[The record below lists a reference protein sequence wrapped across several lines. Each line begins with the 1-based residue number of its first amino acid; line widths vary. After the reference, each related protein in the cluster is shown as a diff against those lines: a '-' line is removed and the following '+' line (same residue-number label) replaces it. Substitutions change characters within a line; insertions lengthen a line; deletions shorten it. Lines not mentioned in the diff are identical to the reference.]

1 MSFPRL
7 DSPRYPIVIAF
18 SHLRNLIFQHP
29 VDLVTHGF
37 PVGPTEIHPDTI
49 DCFPDLLYQ
58 RRCVLLH
65 CAGLGRYMGF
75 YLHNLAAGCMI
86 MVL

>member
-1 MSFPRL
+1 MYSLISRHLL
-7 DSPRYPIVIAF
+7 DLIA
-18 SHLRNLIFQHP
+18 R
-29 VDLVTHGF
+29 GF
-37 PVGPTEIHPDTI
+37 PAGPTEIHPDTI

-58 RRCVLLH
+58 RRHVLSH